1 VNITVTLFAQM
12 IAFGLL
18 IWFVNKVMWGP
29 LSGIMEARQKRIAD
43 GLAAAEKGK
52 HEEVLAKKKAV
63 EVLKEAKDQ
72 AAEVVAQGQ
81 KRASEIVEEAK
92 EAARTEGERIVTA
105 ANAEIER
112 EINQAKEVLRAI
124 TNKDIAIAGATKV
137 LKREIDAKSHD
148 ALLNELAAE
157 I

>member
-1 VNITVTLFAQM
+1 MNITVTLIAQM

-52 HEEVLAKKKAV
+52 HEEVLAKKKAL
-63 EVLKEAKDQ
+63 EVIKEAKGQ
-72 AAEVVAQGQ
+72 AADIVAQGQ

-92 EAARTEGERIVTA
+92 VTARTEGERIVTA
-105 ANAEIER
+105 ANADIER
-112 EINQAKEVLRAI
+112 EINQAREALRAQVASI
-124 TNKDIAIAGATKV
+124 SVAGAEKV

-148 ALLNELAAE
+148 ALLNDLAAE

>member
-1 VNITVTLFAQM
+1 MNITVTLIAQM
-12 IAFGLL
+12 LAFGLL

-52 HEEVLAKKKAV
+52 HEQELAEKRAT
-63 EVLKEAKDQ
+63 ELLKEAKDQ
-72 AAEVVAQGQ
+72 AQEIVAQGQ

-92 EAARTEGERIVTA
+92 DTARAEGDRIVAA
-105 ANAEIER
+105 ANAELER
-112 EINQAKEVLRAI
+112 EVNQAKEALRVQVA
-124 TNKDIAIAGATKV
+124 AIAVAGAEKV
-137 LKREIDAKSHD
+137 LKREIDAKAHET
-148 ALLNELAAE
+148 LLNDLAAQ

>member
-1 VNITVTLFAQM
+1 MNITVTLLAQM

-52 HEEVLAKKKAV
+52 HEEVLAKKKAL
-63 EVLKEAKDQ
+63 EVIKEAKGQ
-72 AAEVVAQGQ
+72 AADIVAQGQ
-81 KRASEIVEEAK
+81 KRASEIVDEAK
-92 EAARTEGERIVTA
+92 ETARTEGERIVTA
-105 ANAEIER
+105 ANADIER
-112 EINQAKEVLRAI
+112 EINQAREALRAQVAS
-124 TNKDIAIAGATKV
+124 IAVAGAEKV

-148 ALLNELAAE
+148 ALLNDLAAE

>member
-1 VNITVTLFAQM
+1 VNITVTLLAQM
-12 IAFGLL
+12 IAFALL

-52 HEEVLAKKKAV
+52 HEEELAKKKAV
-63 EVLKEAKDQ
+63 EVLKEAKEQ

-92 EAARTEGERIVTA
+92 ETARAEGERIVTA

-112 EINQAKEVLRAI
+112 EINQAKEALRAQVAS
-124 TNKDIAIAGATKV
+124 IAVAGAEKV

-148 ALLNELAAE
+148 ALLNDLAAE

>member
-1 VNITVTLFAQM
+1 MNITVTLLAQM
-12 IAFGLL
+12 IAFALL

-52 HEEVLAKKKAV
+52 HEEVLAKKKAL
-63 EVLKEAKDQ
+63 EVIKEAKGQ
-72 AAEVVAQGQ
+72 AADIVAQGQ

-92 EAARTEGERIVTA
+92 ETARTEGERIVTA
-105 ANAEIER
+105 ANADIER
-112 EINQAKEVLRAI
+112 EINQAREALRAQVAS
-124 TNKDIAIAGATKV
+124 IAVAGAAKV

-148 ALLNELAAE
+148 ALLNDLAAE

>member
-1 VNITVTLFAQM
+1 VNITITLFAQM

-52 HEEVLAKKKAV
+52 HEEALAKQKAV
-63 EVLKEAKDQ
+63 EVLKEAKTQ

-92 EAARTEGERIVTA
+92 VAARTEGDRIVTA
-105 ANAEIER
+105 AYADIER
-112 EINQAKEVLRAI
+112 EINQAKEALRAQVAS
-124 TNKDIAIAGATKV
+124 IAIAGAEKV

-148 ALLNELAAE
+148 ALLNDLAAE

>member
-1 VNITVTLFAQM
+1 MNITVTLLAQM

-52 HEEVLAKKKAV
+52 HEEVLAKKKAL
-63 EVLKEAKDQ
+63 EVIKEAKGQ
-72 AAEVVAQGQ
+72 AADIVAQGQ

-92 EAARTEGERIVTA
+92 VSARTEGERIVTA
-105 ANAEIER
+105 ANADIER
-112 EINQAKEVLRAI
+112 EINQAREALRTQVAS
-124 TNKDIAIAGATKV
+124 IAVAGAEKV

-148 ALLNELAAE
+148 ALLNDLAAE

>member
-1 VNITVTLFAQM
+1 M

-52 HEEVLAKKKAV
+52 HEEELAKKKAV
-63 EVLKEAKDQ
+63 EVIKEAKGQ

-81 KRASEIVEEAK
+81 KRAAELVEEAK
-92 EAARTEGERIVTA
+92 DTARLEAERIVTA

-112 EINQAKEVLRAI
+112 EVNQAKEALRSQVA
-124 TNKDIAIAGATKV
+124 TLAVAGAEKV
-137 LKREIDAKSHD
+137 LKREIDAKSHE
-148 ALLNELAAE
+148 ALLSDVAAQ

>member
-1 VNITVTLFAQM
+1 VNITVTLLAQM
-12 IAFGLL
+12 IAFALL

-52 HEEVLAKKKAV
+52 HEQELAEKKAT
-63 EVLKEAKDQ
+63 EMLKEAKDQ
-72 AAEVVAQGQ
+72 AAEIVAQGQ

-92 EAARTEGERIVTA
+92 ETARTEGERIVTA

-112 EINQAKEVLRAI
+112 EVNQAKEALRAQV
-124 TNKDIAIAGATKV
+124 AVLAVAGAEKV
-137 LKREIDAKSHD
+137 IKREIDAKAHE
-148 ALLNELAAE
+148 ALLSDVASQ

>member
-1 VNITVTLFAQM
+1 VNITVTLLAQM

-29 LSGIMEARQKRIAD
+29 LTGIMEARQKRIAD

-52 HEEVLAKKKAV
+52 HEEELAKKKAV
-63 EVLKEAKDQ
+63 DVIKEAKVQ
-72 AAEVVAQGQ
+72 AADIVAQGQ

-92 EAARTEGERIVTA
+92 ETARTEGARIVTA
-105 ANAEIER
+105 ANADIDR
-112 EINQAKEVLRAI
+112 EINQAREVLRVQVAS
-124 TNKDIAIAGATKV
+124 IAVAGAEKV
-137 LKREIDAKSHD
+137 LKREIDPKSHD
-148 ALLNELAAE
+148 ALLNDLAAE

>member
-1 VNITVTLFAQM
+1 VNITVTLIAQM

-52 HEEVLAKKKAV
+52 HEEALAKQKAV
-63 EVLKEAKDQ
+63 EVLKEAKTQ

-92 EAARTEGERIVTA
+92 VAARTEGDRIVTA
-105 ANAEIER
+105 AYADIER
-112 EINQAKEVLRAI
+112 EINQAKEALRAQVAS
-124 TNKDIAIAGATKV
+124 IAIAGAEKV

-148 ALLNELAAE
+148 ALLNDLAAE

>member
-12 IAFGLL
+12 IAFVLL
-18 IWFVNKVMWGP
+18 IWFVNRVMWGP

-52 HEEVLAKKKAV
+52 HEEELAKKKAL
-63 EVLKEAKDQ
+63 ELLKEAKDQ
-72 AAEVVAQGQ
+72 ASEVVAQGQ

-92 EAARTEGERIVTA
+92 ETARTEGERIVAA

-112 EINQAKEVLRAI
+112 EVNQAKEVLRTQVA
-124 TNKDIAIAGATKV
+124 ALAVAGAEKV
-137 LKREIDAKSHD
+137 LKREIDSKSHD
-148 ALLNELAAE
+148 ALLNDLAAE

>member
-1 VNITVTLFAQM
+1 M
-12 IAFGLL
+12 IAFALL

-52 HEEVLAKKKAV
+52 HEEELAKQKAV
-63 EVLKEAKDQ
+63 EVLKEAKEQ

-92 EAARTEGERIVTA
+92 ETARAEGERIVTA
-105 ANAEIER
+105 ANADIER
-112 EINQAKEVLRAI
+112 EINQAKEALRAQVAS
-124 TNKDIAIAGATKV
+124 IAVAGAEKV

-148 ALLNELAAE
+148 ALLSDLAAE

>member
-1 VNITVTLFAQM
+1 VNITVTLLAQM

-52 HEEVLAKKKAV
+52 HEEELAKKKAV
-63 EVLKEAKDQ
+63 DVIKEAKVQ
-72 AAEVVAQGQ
+72 AADIVAQGQ

-92 EAARTEGERIVTA
+92 ETARTEGARIITA
-105 ANAEIER
+105 ANADIDR
-112 EINQAKEVLRAI
+112 EINQAREVLRVQVAS
-124 TNKDIAIAGATKV
+124 IAVAGAEKV
-137 LKREIDAKSHD
+137 LKREIDPKSHD
-148 ALLNELAAE
+148 ALLNDLAAE

>member
-1 VNITVTLFAQM
+1 MNITVTLFAQM

-52 HEEVLAKKKAV
+52 HEEELAKKKAI
-63 EVLKEAKDQ
+63 EVLKEAKGQ

-92 EAARTEGERIVTA
+92 ETARTEGERIVTA

-112 EINQAKEVLRAI
+112 EINQAKEALRAQVAS
-124 TNKDIAIAGATKV
+124 IAVAGAQKV

-148 ALLNELAAE
+148 ALLNDLAAE

>member
-1 VNITVTLFAQM
+1 MNITVTLFAQM

-52 HEEVLAKKKAV
+52 HEEELAKKKAI

-92 EAARTEGERIVTA
+92 ETARTEGERIVTA

-112 EINQAKEVLRAI
+112 EINQAKEALRAQVAS
-124 TNKDIAIAGATKV
+124 IAVAGAEKV

-148 ALLNELAAE
+148 ALLNDLAAE

>member
-1 VNITVTLFAQM
+1 VNITVTLLAQM
-12 IAFGLL
+12 IAFALL

-52 HEEVLAKKKAV
+52 HEQELAEKRAK

-72 AAEVVAQGQ
+72 AADIVAQGQ
-81 KRASEIVEEAK
+81 KRAAEIVEEAK
-92 EAARTEGERIVTA
+92 ETARTEGERIVAT

-112 EINQAKEVLRAI
+112 EVNQAKEALRAQV
-124 TNKDIAIAGATKV
+124 AVLAVAGAEKV
-137 LKREIDAKSHD
+137 LKREIDAKAHD
-148 ALLNELAAE
+148 ALLSDVAAQ

>member
-1 VNITVTLFAQM
+1 VNITVTLLAQM
-12 IAFGLL
+12 IAFALL

-52 HEEVLAKKKAV
+52 HEEELAKKKAV
-63 EVLKEAKDQ
+63 EVLKEAKEQ

-92 EAARTEGERIVTA
+92 ETARTEGERIVTA

-112 EINQAKEVLRAI
+112 EINQAKEALRAQVAS
-124 TNKDIAIAGATKV
+124 IAVAGAEKV

-148 ALLNELAAE
+148 ALLNDLAAE

>member
-1 VNITVTLFAQM
+1 MNITVTLLAQM
-12 IAFGLL
+12 IAFALL

-52 HEEVLAKKKAV
+52 HEQELAEKRAK

-72 AAEVVAQGQ
+72 AADIVAQGQ
-81 KRASEIVEEAK
+81 KRAAEIVEEAK
-92 EAARTEGERIVTA
+92 ETARTEGERIVAT

-112 EINQAKEVLRAI
+112 EVNQAKEALRAQV
-124 TNKDIAIAGATKV
+124 AVLAVAGAEKV
-137 LKREIDAKSHD
+137 LKREIDAKAHD
-148 ALLNELAAE
+148 ALLSDVAAQ